1 MKSLLID
8 NIYFYIAGLNI
19 RIITLFLHYLM
30 GLLYITYFHVFIIN
44 SLITANGIIYGSIT
58 VSQDSPWRYIL
69 FVILFIILIFLFVM
83 FQSRTLVRTRKLL
96 REKEQAI
103 QLIELQ
109 KVELEQKDK
118 NITDSLIYAQRI
130 QEALLPSET
139 YFRKHF
145 EDSFILFKPKDIVS
159 GDFYW
164 IGEKGEKIFIVA
176 ADCTGH
182 GVPGALMS
190 MIGLKIIEK
199 TINEDNIEVPSAILA
214 VMNKALEKTFSR
226 EKNIGTI
233 IRDGMDIGL
242 CIIDRKLRK
251 LDYAGAFF
259 PLYLIRN
266 GSLVEILA
274 DKIIIGMNPD
284 GLPYTDHQLDLLD
297 DDMFYI
303 FSDGYVDQFGGS
315 ENKKFM
321 YRRFRYL
328 LLTIH
333 SFPVN
338 DQKAILD
345 ENIKTWM
352 GVNEQVDDMMVIG
365 FRPLA
370 SGTK

>member
-1 MKSLLID
+1 
-8 NIYFYIAGLNI
+8 
-19 RIITLFLHYLM
+19 M
-30 GLLYITYFHVFIIN
+30 GLLNLTYFHSYIIN
-44 SLITANGIIYGSIT
+44 GLITANGIISGSIT
-58 VSQDSPWRYIL
+58 DSQNSSLRFIL
-69 FVILFIILIFLFVM
+69 FAALIISLIFLLVI
-83 FQSRTLVRTRKLL
+83 FQTRTLVRTRRLL
-96 REKEQAI
+96 REKEQALE
-103 QLIELQ
+103 LIELQ
-109 KVELEQKDK
+109 KVELELKDK
-118 NITDSLIYAQRI
+118 DITDSLIYAQRI
-130 QEALLPSET
+130 QEALLPSES

-145 EDSFILFKPKDIVS
+145 EDSFILFKPKNIVS

-164 IGEKGEKIFIVA
+164 IGEKGDKVFIVA

-199 TINEDNIEVPSAILA
+199 TINEDNIEIPSKILS

-242 CIIDRKLRK
+242 CIIDRKLK
-251 LDYAGAFF
+251 KVEYAGAFF
-259 PLYLIRN
+259 PLYLIRD
-266 GSLVEILA
+266 GSLTEIMA
-274 DKIIIGMNPD
+274 DKIIIGMNPEEV
-284 GLPYTDHQLDLLD
+284 PYTDHELDLLEND
-297 DDMFYI
+297 IFYI

-333 SFPVN
+333 SFPIS

-365 FRPLA
+365 FRPFVSA
-370 SGTK
+370 TK